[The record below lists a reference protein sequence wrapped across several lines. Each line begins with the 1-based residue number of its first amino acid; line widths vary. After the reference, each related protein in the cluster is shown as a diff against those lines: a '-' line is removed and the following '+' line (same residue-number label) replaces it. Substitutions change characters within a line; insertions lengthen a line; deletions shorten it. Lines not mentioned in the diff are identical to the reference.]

1 MPMRPSF
8 LSTGKPWVV
17 MSESRHLYNETFTA
31 RHRIIPQART
41 VGMMVDHVDFEL
53 LPRIRHG
60 DAAALATL
68 LDRYW
73 KPVVRYVAG
82 FLGGMDA
89 AEDAAQEAFVRLWE
103 RRETLKPTGSVRGL
117 LFRMAR
123 NAALDERRRRA
134 ARERADIRGP
144 EVPVS
149 SPADDI
155 ENAELSEIVADAV
168 RALPE
173 RRRDVFLLV
182 RHQGLSYKEVSQV
195 LDLAPQ
201 TVANHLSMALAD
213 LRTALA
219 PHFYGRSHPTPA
231 PAADSAEHRSA

>member
-1 MPMRPSF
+1 
-8 LSTGKPWVV
+8 
-17 MSESRHLYNETFTA
+17 
-31 RHRIIPQART
+31 
-41 VGMMVDHVDFEL
+41 MVDHVDFEL
-53 LPRIRHG
+53 LPRIRNG
-60 DAAALATL
+60 DQDALATL
-68 LDRYW
+68 IDRYW

-82 FLGGMDA
+82 LSGGMDA

-103 RRETLKPTGSVRGL
+103 RRGTLKASGSVRGL

-123 NAALDERRRRA
+123 NAALDEGRRRA
-134 ARERADIRGP
+134 ARERADSRAP
-144 EVPVS
+144 EVPGS
-149 SPADDI
+149 SPAHDLD
-155 ENAELSEIVADAV
+155 NAELSDIVADAV
-168 RALPE
+168 SALPQ

-231 PAADSAEHRSA
+231 PEADSAEHRSA